1 MVRKPALLVLIG
13 VTLFGCLGGLIA
25 VFVRPPRFQA
35 DAIVIV
41 YEMPHDQRELIG
53 PDEAQQI
60 DGFYR
65 AGALQPKVVQ
75 HVLSQF
81 PGMTPAQLRAAIGV
95 SVIAYTPLTRITAT
109 ATSPQRAVDLANA
122 VAVSWTSLADALNET
137 AWTTTVDTL
146 KSHEQELN
154 NQIATTQQAIAN
166 ARAAGTSVDSLQAQ
180 LNTQLQQLSKT
191 DDALINLDKARLD
204 LIGNASVATPAD
216 VANVTRTPDPIKLTA
231 EGGAGGLAL
240 GLLFV
245 LWMLRRQRLSRPAD
259 SAPSSGN
266 EKNVRP
272 AFVGASVG
280 EANDAR

>member
-25 VFVRPPRFQA
+25 AFVRAPQFQA

-53 PDEAQQI
+53 PDKAQQI
-60 DGFYR
+60 DDFYR
-65 AGALQPKVVQ
+65 SGALQPKVVQ
-75 HVLSQF
+75 RVLPQF
-81 PGMTPAQLRAAIGV
+81 PGMTTSQLRAAIGV

-109 ATSPQRAVDLANA
+109 ASSSQRAVDLANA
-122 VAVSWTSLADALNET
+122 VAVSWTALSDALNET

-146 KSHEQELN
+146 KSHEQDLN

-191 DDALINLDKARLD
+191 DDVLINLDKARLD
-204 LIGNASVATPAD
+204 LIGNASVVTPAD
-216 VANVTRTPDPIKLTA
+216 VGSVTRTPDPIKLTV

-245 LWMLRRQRLSRPAD
+245 LWMLRRQRLLRPAE
-259 SAPSSGN
+259 SATTAGIEKN
-266 EKNVRP
+266 EKT
-272 AFVGASVG
+272 AFVGASAG
-280 EANDAR
+280 EAHDAR